1 MASWKCGVYVVVG
14 TIVIV
19 LIILLNFD
27 FLPKRTLSEELELTT
42 KSSFKGSVTS
52 KDTPSTVKVPT
63 ERTTA
68 KVRLLKFNAKCSY
81 FLRNYTETFI
91 CMITA
96 MFPILKTRLKCRQ
109 NIYGML

>member
-27 FLPKRTLSEELELTT
+27 FLPKRRLSEELELTT

-52 KDTPSTVKVPT
+52 KGAPSTLKVPS
-63 ERTTA
+63 ERTTSYLHSVAA
-68 KVRLLKFNAKCSY
+68 KVRLLKFNARCKY
-81 FLRNYTETFI
+81 FYVALPKVLFV
-91 CMITA
+91 
-96 MFPILKTRLKCRQ
+96 
-109 NIYGML
+109 